1 MNSILIDK
9 HQVQTTWIVTKGSKG
24 LQMITHSQ
32 GELTYLSK
40 VVVLKMKQKNVLIMF
55 KLSYNQHKQ
64 KIKHNKIQ
72 LKQELWSP
80 AYVNNGNLPHEKG
93 GN

>member
-1 MNSILIDK
+1 
-9 HQVQTTWIVTKGSKG
+9 
-24 LQMITHSQ
+24 MITHSQ
-32 GELTYLSK
+32 GELTIWLGSCA
-40 VVVLKMKQKNVLIMF
+40 QNGTKNALIMF

-80 AYVNNGNLPHEKG
+80 AYVNNGKLPHKKG
-93 GN
+93 RN

>member
-1 MNSILIDK
+1 M
-9 HQVQTTWIVTKGSKG
+9 V
-24 LQMITHSQ
+24 THSQ
-32 GELTYLSK
+32 GEMKLFGQ
-40 VVVLKMKQKNVLIMF
+40 VVVLKMKQKCLDPF
-55 KLSYNQHKQ
+55 HASYSQHKQ

-80 AYVNNGNLPHEKG
+80 AYVNNGKLPHKKG